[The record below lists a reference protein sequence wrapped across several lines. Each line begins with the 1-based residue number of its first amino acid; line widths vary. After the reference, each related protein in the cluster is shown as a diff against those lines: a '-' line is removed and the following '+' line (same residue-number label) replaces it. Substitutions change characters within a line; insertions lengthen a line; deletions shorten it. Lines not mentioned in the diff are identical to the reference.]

1 VTRHLRIGTR
11 GSALARAQAQWVQH
25 RLTAALPGLTAELV
39 IIRTTGDRI
48 TDRPL
53 SAVGGKGLFVKEIEE
68 ALLAGEVDCAVHSL
82 KDLPAE
88 LAAGLMIAAVPERE
102 DPRDVALTRQ
112 EGGLSTLPRGAQVG
126 TSSLRRAALVRAF
139 RPDLQVIGL
148 RGNVDTRLRKLDD
161 GAVDAI
167 VLAGAGL
174 RRLGIVRPH
183 AELLAAEEFVPAIG
197 QGALAIESPRGEIA
211 ELLRAIDHRPS
222 HEAIDA
228 ERAFL
233 VAVGGSCVTPLAAHA
248 TVAGETL
255 TLRALIA
262 EPDGTRVI
270 RGRREGRTS
279 EGARLGTELAQA
291 LLAEGGAEILR
302 ALEAAL

>member
-1 VTRHLRIGTR
+1 MTRHLRIGTR

>member
-1 VTRHLRIGTR
+1 MTRHLRIGTR

-279 EGARLGTELAQA
+279 EGAQLGTELAQA